1 MTTIETSEQSGAG
14 SESGP
19 GPLAGRR
26 EWLGLAVLLLPLLL
40 VSMDVSVLYFAVPF
54 IGRALEPTGTQQLW
68 ILDMYG
74 FVLSGLLIVMGALG
88 DRIGRRRLLL
98 VGAALFGG
106 ASLAAAYAHNAET
119 LIAARALLGV
129 GGAALMPSTLAL
141 IRTMF
146 VDPKQR
152 GTAIALW
159 TAVMTGGISLGPI
172 LSGLLVEHFW
182 WGSIFLINVPAMAIL
197 LFLVPVFVPRHRG
210 LAQGPFD
217 LIGAVL
223 SLGTLLPVVYGIKE
237 IARSGAATL
246 PVLSIGFG
254 LIVGTLF
261 VRRQL
266 TAAHPLLDLELLR
279 MRAFGGS
286 VVANVL
292 SMFAIVGFAIFT
304 TQYLQSVLGMSPLR
318 AALWSLVPSGA
329 VAVAT
334 PVATVLARRMD
345 RVWVMCGG
353 FVLAAGGFTVLAGA
367 RSDSSLGLL
376 LGGSAVYAAGV
387 VAVMTQVTEMAMG
400 VAPADRAASASA
412 VLESGSELG
421 GALGM
426 ALLGTIGDAVYHR
439 AMADTAPSGPARETL
454 GGAQA
459 VAADLPGNSGRALV
473 DSARDAFC
481 DGMNAAAIGAAV
493 VMVVAAAYCA
503 RFLRGVPVANAG
515 AEEGTSTPVAAS
527 VAEREKAEAGVGEA
541 VDAVDVRAA
550 NGRA

>member
-1 MTTIETSEQSGAG
+1 MGEIPVAIDETTERAGAAP
-14 SESGP
+14 S
-19 GPLAGRR
+19 AGRR
-26 EWLGLAVLLLPLLL
+26 EWVGLAVLLVPLLL

-98 VGAALFGG
+98 VGAGLFAG
-106 ASLAAAYAHNAET
+106 ASLLAAYAHDAET

-146 VDPKQR
+146 ADPRQR
-152 GTAIALW
+152 GTAIAIW

-172 LSGLLVEHFW
+172 LSGVLVEHFW

-197 LFLVPVFVPRHRG
+197 LILVPVFVPRHRG
-210 LAQGPFD
+210 VAHGSFD

-237 IARSGAATL
+237 IARSGAQTL
-246 PVLSIGFG
+246 PIASIGFG
-254 LIVGTLF
+254 LIVGALF
-261 VRRQL
+261 ARRQL
-266 TAAHPLLDLELLR
+266 TAEHPLLDLELLR
-279 MRAFGGS
+279 MRAFGGA
-286 VVANVL
+286 VLANVM

-318 AALWSLVPSGA
+318 AALWSLVPSLA

-334 PVATVLARRMD
+334 PVATVLARRID
-345 RVWVMCGG
+345 RAWVMS
-353 FVLAAGGFTVLAGA
+353 GGFTVAIGGFAVPATA
-367 RSDSSLGLL
+367 RPHSSLGLL
-376 LGGSAVYAAGV
+376 LGGAAVYAAGV

-439 AMADTAPSGPARETL
+439 AMADAGPEGPARETL

-459 VAADLPGNSGRALV
+459 TAARLSGDAGRTLL
-473 DSARDAFC
+473 DTARDAFC

-493 VMVVAAAYCA
+493 VMVIGAGYCV
-503 RFLRGVPVANAG
+503 RFLRGVPVAGAG
-515 AEEGTSTPVAAS
+515 AGEATSALVDVPVADAPAAD
-527 VAEREKAEAGVGEA
+527 VP
-541 VDAVDVRAA
+541 VDAR
-550 NGRA
+550 

>member
-1 MTTIETSEQSGAG
+1 MI
-14 SESGP
+14 
-19 GPLAGRR
+19 
-26 EWLGLAVLLLPLLL
+26 

-98 VGAALFGG
+98 TGAVLFAG
-106 ASLAAAYAHNAET
+106 ASLAAAYAQSAEG
-119 LIAARALLGV
+119 LIVARALLGV

-146 VDPKQR
+146 HDPKQR
-152 GTAIALW
+152 GTAIAIW

-172 LSGLLVEHFW
+172 LSGALVEHFW

-197 LFLVPVFVPRHRG
+197 LLLVPVFIPRHRG
-210 LAQGPFD
+210 TAHGPFD
-217 LIGAVL
+217 LVGAVL
-223 SLGTLLPVVYGIKE
+223 SLGTVLPVVYGIKE
-237 IARSGAATL
+237 CARSGVAAT
-246 PVLSIGFG
+246 PIASIGFG
-254 LIVGTLF
+254 LVMGALF
-261 VRRQL
+261 ARRQR

-292 SMFAIVGFAIFT
+292 AMFAIVGFAIFT
-304 TQYLQSVLGMSPLR
+304 TQYLQSVLGMSPLE
-318 AALWSLVPSGA
+318 AALWSLVPSLA

-334 PVATVLARRMD
+334 PVATMLARRVD
-345 RVWVMCGG
+345 RAWVMCGG
-353 FVLAAGGFTVLAGA
+353 FTIGAVGFLVLTGA

-376 LGGSAVYAAGV
+376 LAGSAVYAAGV

-400 VAPADRAASASA
+400 VAPPERAGAASA

-439 AMADTAPSGPARETL
+439 AMTDTAPTGAARETL

-459 VAADLPGNSGRALV
+459 VAASMPGDTGDALV
-473 DSARDAFC
+473 AAARDAFC
-481 DGMNAAAIGAAV
+481 DGMRSAAIGAAV
-493 VMVVAAAYCA
+493 VMVVAALYCA
-503 RFLRGVPVANAG
+503 KFLRGVPVAGAVPAATGGLDDPDGSGGSGESGDSARSGGCDPAG
-515 AEEGTSTPVAAS
+515 GPGAQAAPESS
-527 VAEREKAEAGVGEA
+527 V
-541 VDAVDVRAA
+541 VRA
-550 NGRA
+550 R

>member
-1 MTTIETSEQSGAG
+1 
-14 SESGP
+14 
-19 GPLAGRR
+19 
-26 EWLGLAVLLLPLLL
+26 
-40 VSMDVSVLYFAVPF
+40 MDVSVLYFAVPF

-98 VGAALFGG
+98 VGAALFAG
-106 ASLAAAYAHNAET
+106 ASLIAAYAHSAET
-119 LIAARALLGV
+119 LIAARAVLGV

-146 VDPKQR
+146 ADPKQR
-152 GTAIALW
+152 ATALAIW
-159 TAVMTGGISLGPI
+159 TGVLTTGISLGPI
-172 LSGLLVEHFW
+172 LSGVLVEHFW

-210 LAQGPFD
+210 VGQGRFD

-237 IARSGAATL
+237 IARTGAATL
-246 PVLSIGFG
+246 PVASIGVG
-254 LIVGTLF
+254 LVLGALF

-266 TAAHPLLDLELLR
+266 TAEHPLLDLELLR
-279 MRAFGGS
+279 LRAFGGS

-292 SMFAIVGFAIFT
+292 AMFAIVGFAIFT

-318 AALWSLVPSGA
+318 AALWSLVPSVA

-334 PVATVLARRMD
+334 PVAALLARRVD
-345 RVWVMCGG
+345 RGWVMCGG
-353 FVLAAGGFTVLAGA
+353 FAVGGAGFAVLTGA
-367 RSDSSLGLL
+367 RPDSSLGVLL
-376 LGGSAVYAAGV
+376 AGAAVYAAGV
-387 VAVMTQVTEMAMG
+387 VAVMTQVTDMAMG
-400 VAPADRAASASA
+400 VAPAERAASASA

-439 AMADTAPSGPARETL
+439 AMVDRAPAGPARETL

-459 VAADLPGNSGRALV
+459 TAAQLPGDTGRALV
-473 DSARDAFC
+473 DTARDAFC
-481 DGMNAAAIGAAV
+481 DGMSAAALGAV
-493 VMVVAAAYCA
+493 VVMAVAAGYCA
-503 RFLRGVPVANAG
+503 RFLRGVPAGG
-515 AEEGTSTPVAAS
+515 AED
-527 VAEREKAEAGVGEA
+527 AG
-541 VDAVDVRAA
+541 
-550 NGRA
+550 

>member
-1 MTTIETSEQSGAG
+1 MAIIETSERPG
-14 SESGP
+14 SV
-19 GPLAGRR
+19 PLAGRR
-26 EWLGLAVLLLPLLL
+26 EWIGLAVLLLPLLL

-74 FVLSGLLIVMGALG
+74 FVLSGLLILMGALG

-106 ASLAAAYAHNAET
+106 ASLVAAYAHNAET

-146 VDPKQR
+146 ADPGQR

-254 LIVGTLF
+254 LIVGAMF

-292 SMFAIVGFAIFT
+292 AMFAIVGFAIFT

-345 RVWVMCGG
+345 RAWVMCGG
-353 FVLAAGGFTVLAGA
+353 FVLGAGGFTILAGA
-367 RSDSSLGLL
+367 RPDSSLGLL
-376 LGGSAVYAAGV
+376 LGGAAVYAAGV

-400 VAPADRAASASA
+400 VAPPDRAASASA

-439 AMADTAPSGPARETL
+439 AMTDTAPSGPARETL

-459 VAADLPGNSGRALV
+459 VAAHLPEDSGRALV
-473 DSARDAFC
+473 HSAREAFC
-481 DGMNAAAIGAAV
+481 DGMSAAAIGAAV

-503 RFLRGVPVANAG
+503 RFLRGVPVANGDAAVEDVGSG
-515 AEEGTSTPVAAS
+515 ADSGSGSGEGSGDGSGGVDGRAAVA
-527 VAEREKAEAGVGEA
+527 VGETS
-541 VDAVDVRAA
+541 DVR
-550 NGRA
+550 